1 MAYSKRKKADINVKN
16 ILHVLSG
23 RPNTLH
29 LPTHFRLQATSTHMT
44 KKNPTYT
51 SLFRA
56 ILPLALICLS
66 MTAGA
71 QTELDKIVGVVGKK
85 HIILKSDIEL
95 QVKAMQEQNPEM
107 TDMPGCDII
116 EQMILQKLLVEQGE
130 RDSVVVS
137 DEEVEAQ
144 LENRVRYF
152 IMQYGSKEKVEELS
166 GKTIYQLKEE
176 NREVTRDMI
185 MSERVQGTILESVK
199 VTPAEVQKFY
209 ANIPADSLP
218 FFPAT
223 VELGQIVMDPEVSPE
238 LDTYARR
245 KIEEIRKEIVEG
257 GADFE
262 IKAGIES
269 HDPGTRDEGGMM
281 KGISRKGGNLVTEFV
296 VAAFKLQNGEV
307 SPVIRTRFGYHI
319 IQMVNRKGDEADVRH
334 ILIRPERTSIDF
346 EKALTQL
353 DSIRTELVAGRLTF
367 ETAVGKFSTDEM
379 SNRTGGMIADQQ
391 GNTTLEVEDLDPV
404 LALMI
409 DTLKPGNYS
418 KPMVFT
424 NMRGERSTR
433 IVYMK
438 SITSPHK
445 ANLNEDYSRIQFAA
459 LQKKK
464 GERMQQWIRDKAPS
478 YYIKID
484 PEYAQCPNLQVY
496 SSGSSAK
503 K

>member
-1 MAYSKRKKADINVKN
+1 
-16 ILHVLSG
+16 
-23 RPNTLH
+23 
-29 LPTHFRLQATSTHMT
+29 MT
-44 KKNPTYT
+44 KKNATYT
-51 SLFRA
+51 LLIQA
-56 ILPLALICLS
+56 ILPLAIICLS
-66 MTAGA
+66 LTAGA
-71 QTELDKIVGVVGKK
+71 QTELDKIVAVVGKK
-85 HIILKSDIEL
+85 HIILKSDIDM

-107 TDMPGCDII
+107 VDMPGCDVL
-116 EQMILQKLLVEQGE
+116 EQMLLQKLLVEQGD

-176 NREVTRDMI
+176 NREITREMI
-185 MSERVQGTILESVK
+185 MSERVQGTVLESVK

-209 ANIPADSLP
+209 ASIPADSLP

-223 VELGQIVMDPEVSPE
+223 VELGQIVLDPEVSPE
-238 LDTYARR
+238 LDTYARK
-245 KIEEIRKEIVEG
+245 KIEEIRKDIVEN

-269 HDPGTRDEGGMM
+269 HDPGTRDEGGMIR
-281 KGISRKGGNLVTEFV
+281 GVTRKGGNLVTEFV

-346 EKALTQL
+346 ERAITKL
-353 DSIRTELVAGRLTF
+353 DSIRTELVAGRIKF
-367 ETAVGKFSTDEM
+367 EEAVGKFSTDEM

-391 GNTTLEVEDLDPV
+391 GSTTLEVEDLDPA

-418 KPMVFT
+418 VPMLFT
-424 NMRGERSTR
+424 NMRGERSAR

-438 SITSPHK
+438 SITKPHK
-445 ANLNEDYSRIQFAA
+445 ANLDEDYSRIQFAA

-478 YYIKID
+478 YYIRID
-484 PEYAQCPNLQVY
+484 EEYAQCPNLEMY
-496 SSGSSAK
+496 CSDSSAK
-503 K
+503 N

>member
-1 MAYSKRKKADINVKN
+1 MAW
-16 ILHVLSG
+16 L
-23 RPNTLH
+23 
-29 LPTHFRLQATSTHMT
+29 LPAVVC
-44 KKNPTYT
+44 
-51 SLFRA
+51 
-56 ILPLALICLS
+56 LPLIA
-66 MTAGA
+66 TA

-85 HIILKSDIEL
+85 HIILKSDIDM
-95 QVKAMQEQNPEM
+95 QVNAMKEQNPEVV
-107 TDMPGCDII
+107 DMPECDVL
-116 EQMILQKLLVEQGE
+116 EQMLLQKLLVEQGG

-144 LENRVRYF
+144 LDNRVRYF

-166 GKTIYQLKEE
+166 GKTVYQLKEE
-176 NREVTRDMI
+176 NREVTKEMI
-185 MSERVQGTILESVK
+185 MSERVQGSILESVK

-209 ANIPADSLP
+209 ASIPADSLP

-223 VELGQIVMDPEVSPE
+223 VELGQIVIDPEVSPE

-262 IKAGIES
+262 IKAGIVS
-269 HDPGTRDEGGMM
+269 DDPGTRDEGGLMR
-281 KGISRKGGNLVTEFV
+281 GITRKGGGLVTEFT

-334 ILIRPERTSIDF
+334 ILVTPERTSADF
-346 EKALTQL
+346 EKALTKL
-353 DSIRTELVAGRLTF
+353 DSIRTELVAGRLSF
-367 ETAVGKFSTDEM
+367 ETAVGKFSTDEL

-391 GNTTLEVEDLDPV
+391 GNTTLEVEDLDPA

-409 DTLKPGNYS
+409 DTLKPGSYS
-418 KPMVFT
+418 KPMVYT

-438 SITSPHK
+438 SITAPHK
-445 ANLNEDYSRIQFAA
+445 ANLTEDYSRIQFAA

-478 YYIKID
+478 YYIKIT
-484 PEYAQCPNLQVY
+484 PEYAQCPNLEPY
-496 SSGSSAK
+496 RSDRSAK

>member
-1 MAYSKRKKADINVKN
+1 
-16 ILHVLSG
+16 
-23 RPNTLH
+23 
-29 LPTHFRLQATSTHMT
+29 MT
-44 KKNPTYT
+44 KKNFVYT
-51 SLFRA
+51 FLVQA
-56 ILPLALICLS
+56 ILPVALICLS
-66 MTAGA
+66 LTANA
-71 QTELDKIVGVVGKK
+71 QTELDKIVAIVGKK
-85 HIILKSDIEL
+85 HIILKSDIDL
-95 QVKAMQEQNPEM
+95 QVKAIQEQSPDM
-107 TDMPGCDII
+107 GDMPECDIL
-116 EQMILQKLLVEQGE
+116 EQMLLQKLLVEQGD

-166 GKTIYQLKEE
+166 GKTIYQLKDE
-176 NREVTRDMI
+176 NRDITREMI

-209 ANIPADSLP
+209 ASIPADSLP

-223 VELGQIVMDPEVSPE
+223 VELGQIVLDPEVSPE
-238 LDTYARR
+238 LDTYARK
-245 KIEEIRKEIVEG
+245 KIEDIRKDIVEN

-281 KGISRKGGNLVTEFV
+281 RGITRKGGNLVTEFV
-296 VAAFKLQNGEV
+296 VASFKLQNGEV

-346 EKALTQL
+346 EKALVKL
-353 DSIRTELVAGRLTF
+353 DSIRTELVAGKLTF
-367 ETAVGKFSTDEM
+367 EKAVGEFSTDEL
-379 SNRTGGMIADQQ
+379 SNRTGGMISDQQ
-391 GNTTLEVEDLDPV
+391 GNTTLEVEDLDPA

-418 KPMVFT
+418 KPMVYT
-424 NMRGERSTR
+424 NIRGERSTR

-438 SITSPHK
+438 SITTPHK

-459 LQKKK
+459 IQKKK

-478 YYIKID
+478 YYIRID
-484 PEYAQCPNLQVY
+484 EEYAQCPNLEAY
-496 SSGSSAK
+496 RSDTAK

>member
-1 MAYSKRKKADINVKN
+1 MGYFRRKKADINVKN
-16 ILHVLSG
+16 ILPVISG

-29 LPTHFRLQATSTHMT
+29 LPTHFRPLATSIHMT
-44 KKNPTYT
+44 KKNPAYRLFTLAVLPVMIVCS
-51 SLFRA
+51 SLA
-56 ILPLALICLS
+56 AN
-66 MTAGA
+66 A
-71 QTELDKIVGVVGKK
+71 QTELDKIVGIVGKK
-85 HIILKSDIEL
+85 HIILKSDIDM
-95 QVKAMQEQNPEM
+95 QVKAMQEQNPEI
-107 TDMPGCDII
+107 TDMPECDVL
-116 EQMILQKLLVEQGE
+116 EQMLLQKLLVEQGD

-176 NREVTRDMI
+176 NRDVTRDMI
-185 MSERVQGTILESVK
+185 MAERVQGSILETVK

-209 ANIPADSLP
+209 ASIPADSLP

-238 LDTYARR
+238 LDTYARQ
-245 KIEEIRKEIVEG
+245 KIERIRKEIVEG

-269 HDPGTRDEGGMM
+269 QDPGSRNDGGLMR
-281 KGISRKGGNLVTEFV
+281 GITRKGGNLVTEFA
-296 VAAFKLQNGEV
+296 VAAFKLQNGEI

-334 ILIRPERTSIDF
+334 ILITPERTSADF
-346 EKALTQL
+346 EKALAKL
-353 DSIRTELVAGRLTF
+353 DSIRTELIAGKITF
-367 ETAVGKFSTDEM
+367 ETAVGKFSTDEL
-379 SNRTGGMIADQQ
+379 SNRTGGMITDQQ
-391 GNTTLEVEDLDPV
+391 GNTTLEVEDLDPT

-409 DTLKPGNYS
+409 DTLKPGHYS
-418 KPMVFT
+418 KPMVYT

-445 ANLNEDYSRIQFAA
+445 ANLEEDYSRIQFAA

-478 YYIKID
+478 YYIKLD
-484 PEYAQCPNLQVY
+484 SEYAQCPNLEPY
-496 SSGSSAK
+496 RGDSSAK